1 MANVN
6 PFSGFVRYFLGCGI
20 LSFRGKAG
28 LRINK
33 MEFRDNEAIYLQIA
47 AYVSENIL
55 LGKWPAEQK
64 IPSVRDMAVELEVN
78 PNTVMRSYEFL
89 QNQGVIYNKR
99 GLGLYVAPD
108 GSDKVKVYSRE
119 RFIQQDLPVFFR
131 NIYLLDIS
139 AEDLQEWYE
148 KFKIEN
154 YKPKSTGENENK

>member
-1 MANVN
+1 
-6 PFSGFVRYFLGCGI
+6 
-20 LSFRGKAG
+20 
-28 LRINK
+28 

-47 AYVSENIL
+47 AFVSENIL

-64 IPSVRDMAVELEVN
+64 ILSVRDLAVELEVN

-108 GSDKVKVYSRE
+108 GPDKVKTYRKE

-131 NIYLLDIS
+131 NIYLLDI
-139 AEDLQEWYE
+139 EPGDLQQWYE
-148 KFKIEN
+148 AFKLEN
-154 YKPKSTGENENK
+154 YKSKLNDEDENK